1 MKFPPIRPTSSP
13 LAARLDTTV
22 FSRREALTLGGAA
35 VLGTALLLSSGGGSA
50 FAAPP
55 SATLTPWAEAD
66 KIVKSIQRPR
76 IPGRSVSLLDFGA
89 VGDGATDCSAAFRNG
104 IAALSGKGGGR
115 LIVPAGT
122 YLTGPIHLE
131 SRIDLHVEKGATI
144 LFTTD
149 PAAYLPVVL
158 TRFGGVECMSYSPF
172 IYAYGKQ
179 DIAITGQGVI
189 DGQASTTAWWPL
201 TGKAEDGWLPG
212 MPTSNDGGALDAM
225 AEAGVPVAERV
236 FGDGFYM
243 RPTLIQPYNC
253 ERVLISGVTTHRAPN
268 WQLNPVLCTDVTI
281 ENVTAS
287 SHGPNNDGCDPES
300 CNRVLITG
308 CTFDTGDDCIAI
320 KAGKNADG
328 RRVNV
333 PSQNIVIQNCEF
345 FDGHGAITIG
355 SEMSGGVRNVYAR
368 DNRCDSK
375 NLNEGIR
382 LKTNSMRGGFITDVH
397 VRNMTIEQVGNS
409 VLIVDFF
416 YAEGAGHGFNPVVK
430 NITLQDV
437 RVGKATYPLYAV
449 GYPDD
454 IISGISYT
462 NVLVDTAS
470 RAAVAKYTE
479 DVTFSNVWVNGAKT
493 EPPKPFANL
502 AAAFNNVG
510 TGTAAAPG
518 NLDGSGR
525 YLTRDSLAAAGLT
538 PGATITHGAYSFTWP
553 AAAVGQNDNVAVGG
567 QTVLLGGSGTQLG
580 LLGLGTHGN
589 QSGSVTVAYTDG
601 TTSSGTI
608 AFTDWW
614 STAPKAGDEAVASAM
629 SSDNHAVG
637 IFCASIPLTSGKTI
651 ASVEL
656 PANANI
662 HLFDLA
668 IG

>member
-1 MKFPPIRPTSSP
+1 MPKT
-13 LAARLDTTV
+13 L
-22 FSRREALTLGGAA
+22 SRREALALGGASFLGA
-35 VLGTALLLSSGGGSA
+35 VTLLAVGSESA
-50 FAAPP
+50 FGDVQHGSTPV
-55 SATLTPWAEAD
+55 TPWPEAE
-66 KIVKSIQRPR
+66 KIIASVKKPR
-76 IPGRSVSLLDFGA
+76 IPGRTRSVTEFGG
-89 VGDGATDCSAAFRNG
+89 VGDGTTDNTEAFRAG
-104 IAALSGKGGGR
+104 ISALSAKGGGR
-115 LIVPAGT
+115 LTVPAGT
-122 YLTGPIHLE
+122 YLTGAIHLE
-131 SRIDLHVEKGATI
+131 SRIDLHVEEGARI
-144 LFTTD
+144 LFSTD

-158 TRFGGVECMSYSPF
+158 TRFGGEECMSFSPF
-172 IYAYGKQ
+172 IYAYGKT
-179 DIAITGQGVI
+179 DIAITGTGVI
-189 DGQASTTAWWPL
+189 DGQASTTAWWPY
-201 TGKAEDGWLPG
+201 TGSTSWGWQPG
-212 MPTSNDGGALDAM
+212 MPTSDADGAALDAM
-225 AEAGVPVAERV
+225 AESGVPVAQRV
-236 FGDGFYM
+236 FGDGHYM

-253 ERVLISGVTTHRAPN
+253 QRVLISGVTTHRTPN

-333 PSQNIVIQNCEF
+333 PSQNIVIQQCEF

-355 SEMSGGVRNVYAR
+355 SEMTGGVRNVYAR

-397 VRNMTIEQVGNS
+397 VRNMTIEEVADA

-416 YAEGAGHGFNPVVK
+416 YGEGAGHGFNPVVK
-430 NITLQDV
+430 NISLQDV
-437 RVGKATYPLYAV
+437 RVGTASYPLYAV

-454 IISGISYT
+454 LITNISLT
-462 NVLVDTAS
+462 NVLVDTAKRS
-470 RAAVAKYTE
+470 SVSKYT
-479 DVTFSNVWVNGAKT
+479 DNVTFTNVWVNGQKT
-493 EPPKPFANL
+493 EPPKPFATL
-502 AAAFNNVG
+502 ADAFNDIG
-510 TGTAAAPG
+510 TGTAASPG

-538 PGATITHGAYSFTWP
+538 PGAAVTHGALTYTWP
-553 AAAVGQNDNVAVGG
+553 TAAAGSNDNVAAGDE
-567 QTVLLGGSGTQLG
+567 TILLSGSGSTLG
-580 LLGLGTHGN
+580 LLGLATHGN
-589 QSGSVTVAYTDG
+589 QSGTLTVNYSDGTADTATVAF
-601 TTSSGTI
+601 S
-608 AFTDWW
+608 DWW
-614 STAPKAGDEAVASAM
+614 HPVPSAGDEPVAGAM

-637 IFCASIPLTSGKTI
+637 IFSFGVPLAAGKTV

-662 HLFDLA
+662 HVFDLA

>member
-1 MKFPPIRPTSSP
+1 M
-13 LAARLDTTV
+13 
-22 FSRREALTLGGAA
+22 TLGGAA
-35 VLGTALLLSSGGGSA
+35 LAGAALLLGTGGQSA
-50 FAAPP
+50 FAA
-55 SATLTPWAEAD
+55 SAAAASPLTPWPEAD
-66 KIVKSIQRPR
+66 AIAKSVQRPR
-76 IPGRSVSLLDFGA
+76 IPGRTQSVLDYGA
-89 VGDGATDCSAAFRNG
+89 VGDGVTDCTAAFRDG
-104 IAALSGKGGGR
+104 ITTLANKGGGR
-115 LIVPAGT
+115 LTVPAGT

-131 SRIDLHVEKGATI
+131 NRIDLHVENGATI

-172 IYAYGKQ
+172 IYAYGKH
-179 DIAITGQGVI
+179 DIAISGEGVI

-236 FGDGFYM
+236 FGEGFYM
-243 RPTLIQPYNC
+243 RPTLIQPYEC
-253 ERVLISGVTTHRAPN
+253 QRVLISGVTTHRAPN

-328 RRVNV
+328 RRINV
-333 PSQNIVIQNCEF
+333 PSQNIVVQNCEF

-355 SEMSGGVRNVYAR
+355 SEMTGGVRNVYAR

-397 VRNMTIEQVGNS
+397 VRNMTIEQVANS

-416 YAEGAGHGFNPVVK
+416 YGEGAGHGYNPVVK

-462 NVLVDTAS
+462 NVLVAN
-470 RAAVAKYTE
+470 AARSSVTKYTE
-479 DVTFSNVWVNGAKT
+479 DVSFTNVWVNGVKA
-493 EPPKPFANL
+493 EPPKPFAKL
-502 AAAFNNVG
+502 SDAFNDVG
-510 TGTAAAPG
+510 TGTTASPG

-538 PGATITHGAYSFTWP
+538 PGAAVTHGAFSFAWP
-553 AAAVGQNDNVAVGG
+553 GSAVGSNDNVATGDE
-567 QTVLLGGSGTQLG
+567 TVLLTGAGSRLG
-580 LLGLGTHGN
+580 LLGLATHGN
-589 QSGSVTVAYTDG
+589 QSGTVTVAYTDG
-601 TTSSGTI
+601 TTSSATV

-614 STAPKAGDEAVASAM
+614 KTTPAMGDETVAIAM
-629 SSDNHAVG
+629 SSDSHAVG
-637 IFCASIPLTSGKTI
+637 IFCASVSLTTGKTV

-662 HLFDLA
+662 HVFDIA